1 MNDSRG
7 EGVSPTRFEHRREHG
22 TRKEPR
28 HRSQTVCASKLGRSG
43 SSGLRRRRDALRHT
57 PSQRRAARQLNL
69 SQEPT
74 RPRHSARRAISPS
87 RSSSPTLPST
97 ASGVVDHGETERIAA
112 PAFEKIPEIIV
123 SSQSLAVD
131 AVTGATLSSLA
142 LLSAVEDCAR
152 QADGDVSA
160 LKRAEVPKEQPTDEE
175 IECDLAVIGAGI
187 SGMAS
192 ALAAAQQGAKVVVFE
207 KSSSMAVTPS

>member
-43 SSGLRRRRDALRHT
+43 SSGLRRDGMRFVTPRRRDGRHDN
-57 PSQRRAARQLNL
+57 SICRRNL
-69 SQEPT
+69 PGHG
-74 RPRHSARRAISPS
+74 HSARRAISPS

-123 SSQSLAVD
+123 ASQSLAVD

-207 KSSSMAVTPS
+207 KSSSMAATPS

>member
-1 MNDSRG
+1 MHKSRNNLQKTLGRTDPIMNDSRG

-43 SSGLRRRRDALRHT
+43 SSALGATGCASSHPVAET
-57 PSQRRAARQLNL
+57 GGTTTQFVAGTYQATALGKKSDITVEVVF
-69 SQEPT
+69 SDT
-74 RPRHSARRAISPS
+74 AIDSV
-87 RSSSPTLPST
+87 R
-97 ASGVVDHGETERIAA
+97 VVDHGETERIAA

-123 SSQSLAVD
+123 ASQSLAVD

-152 QADGDVSA
+152 QADGDVS
-160 LKRAEVPKEQPTDEE
+160 V
-175 IECDLAVIGAGI
+175 
-187 SGMAS
+187 
-192 ALAAAQQGAKVVVFE
+192 
-207 KSSSMAVTPS
+207 